1 MAQAEAILSTV
12 ERIYDATLADDA
24 WQSALESIV
33 DLVRGKHAML
43 LAREPAHVTLA
54 ASARMDERGFAR
66 FLSPEATG
74 WLDAATQALPA
85 GLVAI
90 QSHHVSDRDFE
101 RTDFYNEFVRPVGGF
116 HGMSVC
122 HRLPALSSFLAV
134 CRRRHDDDFDA
145 SDQAALQS
153 LSPHLSVALR
163 LRQHLGVADLR
174 TAGALAALERLNT
187 GVMVV
192 DAAAHLVFANDIA
205 LGLFRDGRGLGLDR
219 DGLCAADPAATRAL
233 RRLIAASADIAASN
247 GGGSVALPRGEAR
260 APLRIVVAPFRPA
273 WVGLDMP
280 GPGKPLAIILVTDPE
295 RQRDARRELLRQRFG
310 LTAAEADLALEIA
323 RGDGRKAAATR
334 LDIAVTTAR
343 THLTHI
349 FEKTGVRRQA
359 ELVRLLM
366 ELEDGTGARFGPREC

>member
-1 MAQAEAILSTV
+1 
-12 ERIYDATLADDA
+12 
-24 WQSALESIV
+24 
-33 DLVRGKHAML
+33 ML
-43 LAREPAHVTLA
+43 LARGPVRAAVTLA

-74 WLDAATQALPA
+74 WLDAATQAIPA

-134 CRRRHDDDFDA
+134 CRRRRDDDFDA
-145 SDQAALQS
+145 SEQAALQS

-163 LRQHLGVADLR
+163 LRQRLGVADLR

-187 GVMVV
+187 GVMIV
-192 DAAAHLVFANDIA
+192 DAAAHLVFANEIA

-219 DGLCAADPAATRAL
+219 DGLCTPDPAATRAL
-233 RRLIAASADIAASN
+233 RRLIAASADIAALN
-247 GGGSVALPRGEAR
+247 GGGTLALPRGEGHAS
-260 APLRIVVAPFRPA
+260 LRIVVAPFRPA
-273 WVGLDMP
+273 RIGLDMP
-280 GPGKPLAIILVTDPE
+280 GPGKPLAIVLITDPE

-323 RGDGRKAAATR
+323 RGDGRKAAAAR

-366 ELEDGTGARFGPREC
+366 ELDEDPTVRIG

>member
-116 HGMSVC
+116 HGMSV
-122 HRLPALSSFLAV
+122 
-134 CRRRHDDDFDA
+134 
-145 SDQAALQS
+145 
-153 LSPHLSVALR
+153 
-163 LRQHLGVADLR
+163 
-174 TAGALAALERLNT
+174 
-187 GVMVV
+187 
-192 DAAAHLVFANDIA
+192 
-205 LGLFRDGRGLGLDR
+205 
-219 DGLCAADPAATRAL
+219 
-233 RRLIAASADIAASN
+233 
-247 GGGSVALPRGEAR
+247 
-260 APLRIVVAPFRPA
+260 
-273 WVGLDMP
+273 
-280 GPGKPLAIILVTDPE
+280 
-295 RQRDARRELLRQRFG
+295 
-310 LTAAEADLALEIA
+310 
-323 RGDGRKAAATR
+323 
-334 LDIAVTTAR
+334 
-343 THLTHI
+343 
-349 FEKTGVRRQA
+349 
-359 ELVRLLM
+359 
-366 ELEDGTGARFGPREC
+366 

>member
-1 MAQAEAILSTV
+1 MSQEAAILSTI
-12 ERIYDATLADDA
+12 ERIYDATLEDEA
-24 WQSALESIV
+24 WQGALQSVV
-33 DLVRGKHAML
+33 DLVRGEHAML
-43 LAREPAHVTLA
+43 LARRPACSDVTLA

-66 FLSPEATG
+66 FLLPEATG
-74 WLDAATQALPA
+74 WLDAATQAMPS

-101 RTDFYNEFVRPVGGF
+101 RTDFYNEFVRPVDGF

-134 CRRRHDDDFDA
+134 CRRRRDDDFEA

-163 LRQHLGVADLR
+163 LRQQLGAADLR
-174 TAGALAALERLNT
+174 AMGALAALERLNT
-187 GVMVV
+187 GVIVV
-192 DAAAHLVFANDIA
+192 DAAAHLVFANEIA
-205 LGLFRDGRGLGLDR
+205 LRLFRDGGGFGLDR
-219 DGLCAADPAATRAL
+219 DGLCAADPAGTRAL
-233 RRLIAASADIAASN
+233 RRLIAASADIPESN
-247 GGGSVALPRGEAR
+247 GGGTVALARGEAR
-260 APLRIVVAPFRPA
+260 PPLRIVVAPFRPTR
-273 WVGLDMP
+273 VGLDMP
-280 GPGKPLAIILVTDPE
+280 GPGTPLAILLITDPE
-295 RQRDARRELLRQRFG
+295 RQRDARRELLRRRFG

-323 RGDGRKAAATR
+323 RGDGRKAAAAR

-366 ELEDGTGARFGPREC
+366 ELEDDPTVRIG

>member
-1 MAQAEAILSTV
+1 MSREAAILSTV
-12 ERIYDATLADDA
+12 ERIYDATLADGA
-24 WQSALESIV
+24 LHGALESIAG
-33 DLVRGKHAML
+33 LLRGEHAML
-43 LAREPAHVTLA
+43 LAREPACADVTLA

-66 FLSPEATG
+66 FLSPEAAG
-74 WLDAATQALPA
+74 WLDAATQAMPS

-122 HRLPALSSFLAV
+122 HRLPGLSSFLAV
-134 CRRRHDDDFDA
+134 CRRRRDDDFDT

-163 LRQHLGVADLR
+163 LRQQLCVADMR
-174 TAGALAALERLNT
+174 ATGALAALERLST
-187 GVMVV
+187 GVIVV
-192 DAAAHLVFANDIA
+192 DAAAHLVFANEIA
-205 LGLFRDGRGLGLDR
+205 LGLFRDGGGFALDH
-219 DGLCAADPAATRAL
+219 DGLSAPDPAATRAL
-233 RRLIAASADIAASN
+233 RRLIATSADLPASN
-247 GGGSVALPRGEAR
+247 GGGTVALARGEGR

-273 WVGLDMP
+273 RVGLDMP
-280 GPGKPLAIILVTDPE
+280 RPGKPLAILLVTDPE
-295 RQRDARRELLRQRFG
+295 RQRDARRELLRRRFG

-323 RGDGRKAAATR
+323 RGDGRKAAAAR

-366 ELEDGTGARFGPREC
+366 ELEDDPTVRIG

>member
-1 MAQAEAILSTV
+1 M
-12 ERIYDATLADDA
+12 
-24 WQSALESIV
+24 
-33 DLVRGKHAML
+33 
-43 LAREPAHVTLA
+43 
-54 ASARMDERGFAR
+54 
-66 FLSPEATG
+66 
-74 WLDAATQALPA
+74 PA

-134 CRRRHDDDFDA
+134 CRRRRDDDFDA

-187 GVMVV
+187 GVMIV
-192 DAAAHLVFANDIA
+192 DAAAHLVFANEIA

-219 DGLCAADPAATRAL
+219 DGLCTGDPAATRAL
-233 RRLIAASADIAASN
+233 RRLIAASADVSTSN
-247 GGGSVALPRGEAR
+247 GGTVALPRGEAH
-260 APLRIVVAPFRPA
+260 ASLRIVVAPFRP
-273 WVGLDMP
+273 
-280 GPGKPLAIILVTDPE
+280 
-295 RQRDARRELLRQRFG
+295 F
-310 LTAAEADLALEIA
+310 ALEIA

-366 ELEDGTGARFGPREC
+366 DLEDGLTVRIG

>member
-1 MAQAEAILSTV
+1 MSQEAAILSTV
-12 ERIYDATLADDA
+12 EHIYAATLADEA
-24 WQSALESIV
+24 WKGALESIA
-33 DLVRGKHAML
+33 DLVHGEHAML
-43 LAREPAHVTLA
+43 MARQPACADVALA
-54 ASARMDERGFAR
+54 ASARMDEGGFAR

-74 WLDAATQALPA
+74 WLDAATQAMPA

-90 QSHHVSDRDFE
+90 QSQHVSDRDFE
-101 RTDFYNEFVRPVGGF
+101 RTDFYNEFVRPVDGF

-134 CRRRHDDDFDA
+134 CRRRRDDDFDA

-163 LRQHLGVADLR
+163 LRQHLDVADLR

-187 GVMVV
+187 GVMIV
-192 DAAAHLVFANDIA
+192 DAAAHLVFANEIA

-233 RRLIAASADIAASN
+233 RRLIAASADIAALN
-247 GGGSVALPRGEAR
+247 GGGTVALPRGGGH
-260 APLRIVVAPFRPA
+260 APLRIVAAPFRPA
-273 WVGLDMP
+273 RVGLDMP
-280 GPGKPLAIILVTDPE
+280 GPGKPLAILLITDPE
-295 RQRDARRELLRQRFG
+295 RQRDARRELLRRRFG
-310 LTAAEADLALEIA
+310 LTAAEVDLALEIA
-323 RGDGRKAAATR
+323 RGDGRKAAAAR

-366 ELEDGTGARFGPREC
+366 ELEDGTPGLAG